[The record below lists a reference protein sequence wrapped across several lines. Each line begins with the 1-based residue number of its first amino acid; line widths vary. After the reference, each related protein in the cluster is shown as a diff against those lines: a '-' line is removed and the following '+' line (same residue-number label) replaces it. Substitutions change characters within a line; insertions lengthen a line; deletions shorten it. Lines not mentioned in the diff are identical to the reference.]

1 MAGAS
6 MQPYIFADPSA
17 IVGHPHINGV
27 LLKMDPNSKLRLHL
41 SQTVF
46 IAQTSAV
53 SDNTLSHNRE
63 ETPLLA
69 KDARNGGSDQMD
81 RKPKQPECHP
91 VLLES
96 CHSVQASIFGEP
108 ACIAQAGKGS
118 VLIDSKNADGAGT

>member
-1 MAGAS
+1 MGES
-6 MQPYIFADPSA
+6 NLECFA
-17 IVGHPHINGV
+17 NTGV
-27 LLKMDPNSKLRLHL
+27 NSSGPTSPNSEEQR
-41 SQTVF
+41 
-46 IAQTSAV
+46 
-53 SDNTLSHNRE
+53 NE

-69 KDARNGGSDQMD
+69 KEARNGGSDQMD

-96 CHSVQASIFGEP
+96 CHSFQASIFGEP